1 MAELARKQLESAMEN
16 AEQTTIAVLQ
26 RDVAHIDRGLTELK
40 EETQRRFD
48 GVDKRFMWL
57 LGAYGAGCVLLLSAY
72 GVGFVKL
79 LDRQDAMRQELT
91 GIMDKRFEVVD
102 RKFEAV
108 DRRFDVID
116 QRFDALEAKFDR
128 QSATLEQLRKLL
140 SGGRSI
146 IQ

>member
-108 DRRFDVID
+108 DRRFD
-116 QRFDALEAKFDR
+116 ALEAKFDR

>member
-1 MAELARKQLESAMEN
+1 MDCAIMAELARKQLESAMEN

-108 DRRFDVID
+108 DRRFD
-116 QRFDALEAKFDR
+116 ALEAKFDR

>member
-1 MAELARKQLESAMEN
+1 MAELARKQLESPMEN

-26 RDVAHIDRGLTELK
+26 RDVAHIDRGLIELK
-40 EETQRRFD
+40 EETQRRFNGVESRFD
-48 GVDKRFMWL
+48 GVDRRFMWL

-91 GIMDKRFEVVD
+91 ATMDKRFDAVD

-108 DRRFDVID
+108 
-116 QRFDALEAKFDR
+116 EAKFDR
-128 QSATLEQLRKLL
+128 QNVTLEQLRKLL
-140 SGGRSI
+140 SAARSTTE
-146 IQ
+146 